1 MKGPMIYEVNYPGQ
15 QNCTY
20 NDPSLD
26 NEYGAGFN
34 NSSGIGYT
42 GSFQSLVS
50 QYSARIGDQLDFLN
64 IFTNK
69 HNYFSPIPFT
79 SVLHSTFLPESSGAI
94 CLTTSCDTTQ
104 VSDFF
109 DRANGTVGS
118 NYTAMPGLTLP
129 NITSDLVQG
138 SGVTDYQA
146 YYSGQPWPSGTSQTV
161 EITVGTGQTSC
172 SSTANYYNIIGIFKQ
187 AAADSEYA
195 LLCFNNTF
203 LLNKVVAGS
212 SNFLSSIAGDL
223 SAGDKLLLNGVVSGG
238 STILTWWKFAS
249 LTQTWTQIDTK
260 TDSSTP
266 FQNGYPVFGLKGTT
280 DYISN
285 FSAWATGAPLQ
296 VSGITVTPGGTI
308 TGTTSYVELN
318 VFDFATD
325 ITVGDGAYYFVVPA
339 GFNGKS
345 VVSLSAQDVTAGV
358 TGTTN
363 IQIAKCSPV
372 ATGNMCSGTVVDILS
387 TAETID
393 SGENKTST
401 AATPAVINGANA
413 GLLTD
418 DVLRIDIDATST
430 TKGKG
435 LIQGLGIQ

>member
-1 MKGPMIYEVNYPGQ
+1 
-15 QNCTY
+15 
-20 NDPSLD
+20 
-26 NEYGAGFN
+26 
-34 NSSGIGYT
+34 
-42 GSFQSLVS
+42 
-50 QYSARIGDQLDFLN
+50 
-64 IFTNK
+64 
-69 HNYFSPIPFT
+69 
-79 SVLHSTFLPESSGAI
+79 
-94 CLTTSCDTTQ
+94 
-104 VSDFF
+104 
-109 DRANGTVGS
+109 
-118 NYTAMPGLTLP
+118 
-129 NITSDLVQG
+129 
-138 SGVTDYQA
+138 
-146 YYSGQPWPSGTSQTV
+146 
-161 EITVGTGQTSC
+161 
-172 SSTANYYNIIGIFKQ
+172 
-187 AAADSEYA
+187 
-195 LLCFNNTF
+195 
-203 LLNKVVAGS
+203 
-212 SNFLSSIAGDL
+212 
-223 SAGDKLLLNGVVSGG
+223 
-238 STILTWWKFAS
+238 
-249 LTQTWTQIDTK
+249 
-260 TDSSTP
+260 
-266 FQNGYPVFGLKGTT
+266 
-280 DYISN
+280 
-285 FSAWATGAPLQ
+285 
-296 VSGITVTPGGTI
+296 
-308 TGTTSYVELN
+308 VELN